1 MDYVELGRTGLRV
14 SVAGLGC
21 GGSSR
26 LGLGTGKSE
35 REAAAIVRAAFD
47 RGVTFFDTAMNY
59 GTETAVGMGI
69 DGLPREEVVIS
80 TKTQIAL
87 DGRLLTAEEVLA
99 NLDASLRRLG
109 LDRVDVYLLHGVR
122 PEHFPHAL
130 ELRDALMRAKEAGK
144 IGHLGITET
153 GPFDPG
159 HRMLEQATR
168 DPAWE
173 VVMVAFH
180 MMHQNARTR
189 VFPQTMANGIG
200 TLLMF
205 AVRAIFSRPER
216 LRRAMQEL
224 QAAGEVPAELA
235 TREDPLGFLVREHG
249 AESLIDAAYRYVRHE
264 PGIDVVLFGTGNH
277 DHLESNIAS
286 ILRPPLPEAARD
298 ELRRLF
304 GHLEGVGLDLPTRA

>member
-26 LGLGTGKSE
+26 LGLGTGKTE
-35 REAAAIVRAAFD
+35 QEAAAIVRAAFD

-59 GTETAVGMGI
+59 GTETAVGLGI
-69 DGLPREEVVIS
+69 AGLPRDEVVIS
-80 TKTQIAL
+80 TKTQIAA

-99 NLDASLRRLG
+99 NLDASLGRLG
-109 LDRVDVYLLHGVR
+109 LDHVDLYLLHGVR
-122 PEHFPHAL
+122 PDHFAHAVT
-130 ELRDALMRAKEAGK
+130 LRDALVRAKEAGK
-144 IGHLGITET
+144 IGHIGITET

-159 HRMLEQATR
+159 HAMLGQATR

-180 MMHQNARTR
+180 MMHQNARTK

-205 AVRAIFSRPER
+205 AVRTIFSRPER

-224 QAAGEVPAELA
+224 LAAGEVPAALA
-235 TREDPLGFLVREHG
+235 SSEDPLGFLVREHG
-249 AESLIDAAYRYVRHE
+249 ALSLIDAAYRYARHE
-264 PGIDVVLFGTGNH
+264 PGVDVVLFGTGNP

-286 ILRPPLPEAARD
+286 ILRPPLPLAARD

-304 GHLEGVGLDLPTRA
+304 GHLEGVGLDLPTKA